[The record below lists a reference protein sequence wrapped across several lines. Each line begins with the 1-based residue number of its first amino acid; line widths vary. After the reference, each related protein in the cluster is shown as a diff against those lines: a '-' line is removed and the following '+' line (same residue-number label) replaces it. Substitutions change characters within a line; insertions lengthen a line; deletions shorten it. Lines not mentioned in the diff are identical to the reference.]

1 MARRL
6 GIGAVLRGRVDV
18 GGGSA
23 GVYRR
28 RRGSGGASVVIPA
41 GIAAGDLGRARSSVA
56 PRKGTSCH
64 VGPGGQAVR
73 VRGRRRGVRAD
84 ARALAGRPT
93 GRDWA
98 KRGSGVAGR
107 RAGWQGRSGRG
118 KKKRAGLGHEES
130 GPGERVGLV
139 SWVFPNGLVW
149 VSRFGFWVSL
159 TFSIS
164 IPKQTK
170 FEFKQI

>member
-1 MARRL
+1 M
-6 GIGAVLRGRVDV
+6 
-18 GGGSA
+18 
-23 GVYRR
+23 
-28 RRGSGGASVVIPA
+28 IPA

-98 KRGSGVAGR
+98 ERGSGVAGR
-107 RAGWQGRSGRG
+107 RAGWQGRSGPRE

-149 VSRFGFWVSL
+149 VSRFGFSVSL